1 MAPALRS
8 TPRNQL
14 RGLTMSIIDQLS
26 LSKSGPSAFSKVA
39 VNATNDLFSTL
50 LGSEILASIN
60 SHENFA
66 HHQMKSD
73 YSQPYD
79 RHQRGSL
86 EFNDRAKD
94 KIYDAKEPARY
105 KDDDSYNYSQ
115 ITENDSIEKEPIVTN
130 APERQ
135 GNNEPSSESIRD
147 DKEHITGNYDKD
159 DSSQSSRGR
168 IEVEKGVL
176 PTETNEV
183 GSTGTINSQSILT
196 GSSDPIVVSAL
207 SNTNSETLDKNQPS
221 VLTPSTPL
229 GVLATAE
236 SANKA
241 IKSAVGLQAEASNQS
256 IKTPLATDLA
266 ALIPGNSSDKPHSII
281 GAASQTNQGMEN
293 SVEGQQ
299 LQVGGISSFS
309 RLIANNTSDIG
320 NIAKGDV
327 RQSDVNSLSTNL
339 DGTQKNLPSLS
350 IDSSTSSLLST
361 SNPEL
366 RAQKPKT
373 LANNKLTE
381 IPLTHQTLTS
391 PIAASRSDYNSSLV
405 VSQTPTN
412 SSQQIAGA
420 PETSVVSN
428 IPHQA
433 QTTASNIVAPYGL
446 GNNVNKVSSNS
457 ANTSEA
463 NNIEHQTNLI
473 ASLSKNIKI
482 NIKDAQTSRVRT
494 TNAVGANILQA
505 HQVTEG
511 EINPTS
517 QTIPVQR
524 ATSVLTPPSII
535 PIENPAPLDVA
546 ANSANKTN
554 SLNVQGNNGLSTGN
568 GATSN
573 NQFSGGNNS
582 PQPNQENNQNGNPR
596 APNINTPAP
605 ASSPTFGSEG
615 ATLSRSEGASVG
627 RSDGPTG
634 QFTLSQNG
642 NTASTNSTVPTV
654 QKPIA
659 QPATNQVF
667 VQLTKAVQNGQ
678 NKITVQLR
686 PEELG
691 RVEVKLD
698 IAGDGR
704 VKAMVMADKPET
716 LDLLQKDSRVLERA
730 LQEAGLKT
738 DNNSLSFNLQG
749 REGNGHAHL
758 SANAGAN
765 SNDQNHAEQETQDD
779 EAITEVEVSATAI
792 GTTPE
797 GAVNVLA

>member
-1 MAPALRS
+1 MRCI
-8 TPRNQL
+8 PRNQL
-14 RGLTMSIIDQLS
+14 RGLIMSIIDQLS

-39 VNATNDLFSTL
+39 VNATNDLFSAL

-60 SHENFA
+60 SRDNLA
-66 HHQMKSD
+66 QYQTKSD

-86 EFNDRAKD
+86 EFIDRPKDEIHSAKQPTR
-94 KIYDAKEPARY
+94 YEDA
-105 KDDDSYNYSQ
+105 DDSYKYNQ
-115 ITENDSIEKEPIVTN
+115 INENDSIEKEPTVPN
-130 APERQ
+130 ATERND
-135 GNNEPSSESIRD
+135 NNERSTETVRENKDHVTGNYNKDNSSES
-147 DKEHITGNYDKD
+147 
-159 DSSQSSRGR
+159 SQEK
-168 IEVEKGVL
+168 IEVDRGVL
-176 PTETNEV
+176 PTVDNEV
-183 GSTGTINSQSILT
+183 GSSKIIGRQGISAS
-196 GSSDPIVVSAL
+196 SSDSTVVNAS
-207 SNTNSETLDKNQPS
+207 SFTNQETSDKNQPS
-221 VLTPSTPL
+221 VLTTSTSL
-229 GVLATAE
+229 GGLATTE
-236 SANKA
+236 STDKTIN
-241 IKSAVGLQAEASNQS
+241 SAVALKTESGTQS
-256 IKTPLATDLA
+256 VKTPLASDLA
-266 ALIPGNSSDKPHSII
+266 SSEPVNSSNKHHSII
-281 GAASQTNQGMEN
+281 GVASQTNQSVKN

-299 LQVGGISSFS
+299 LKVDGVSSFS
-309 RLIANNTSDIG
+309 RLMANNASDIG

-327 RQSDVNSLSTNL
+327 GQSGVNSPSTNL
-339 DGTQKNLPSLS
+339 EGTQNNLPSLS
-350 IDSSTSSLLST
+350 IDSSTSRFLNT
-361 SNPEL
+361 SNSESKLEKPEI
-366 RAQKPKT
+366 
-373 LANNKLTE
+373 LANNKLAE

-391 PIAASRSDYNSSLV
+391 PVAASGSDYNFSQV
-405 VSQTPTN
+405 VSQKTTN
-412 SSQQIAGA
+412 SQPRIAGG

-428 IPHQA
+428 STLQA
-433 QTTASNIVAPYGL
+433 QTTASSTVSQYGL
-446 GNNVNKVSSNS
+446 GNNVNKLSSNS

-463 NNIEHQTNLI
+463 NTIEHPTNLI
-473 ASLSKNIKI
+473 AGLSKDIKI
-482 NIKDAQTSRVRT
+482 NIRDAQTSGVRT

-517 QTIPVQR
+517 QTVPVQR
-524 ATSVLTPPSII
+524 ATSALTPQSII

-546 ANSANKTN
+546 ANSGNKTN
-554 SLNVQGNNGLSTGN
+554 SLNVQVNNGLSTGN
-568 GATSN
+568 GATNN
-573 NQFSGGNNS
+573 NQSSGGNNS
-582 PQPNQENNQNGNPR
+582 PQPNLENNQSSNSR
-596 APNINTPAP
+596 ASNISAPSP
-605 ASSPTFGSEG
+605 ASSLANGSEG
-615 ATLSRSEGASVG
+615 GSVG

-634 QFTLSQNG
+634 QFSLSQNG
-642 NTASTNSTVPTV
+642 NTTSTNSTAPTV

-716 LDLLQKDSRVLERA
+716 LDLLQKESRVLERA

-749 REGNGHAHL
+749 REGNGQAHL
-758 SANAGAN
+758 STNAGAS
-765 SNDQNHAEQETQDD
+765 SNDQNHAEQENQDD
-779 EAITEVEVSATAI
+779 EAINEVEVSATAI

>member
-1 MAPALRS
+1 MALALRC

-26 LSKSGPSAFSKVA
+26 LSKSGPSTFSKVA

-60 SHENFA
+60 SRENFA
-66 HHQMKSD
+66 HDQMKSD

-94 KIYDAKEPARY
+94 KIYDAKEPAHY
-105 KDDDSYNYSQ
+105 KDDDSYSYRQ
-115 ITENDSIEKEPIVTN
+115 ITENESIEKEPTVTN
-130 APERQ
+130 ATERK
-135 GNNEPSSESIRD
+135 GNNEPSSESTRD

-159 DSSQSSRGR
+159 NSSQSSQGR
-168 IEVEKGVL
+168 IEVDTGVL

-183 GSTGTINSQSILT
+183 GSTETIDSQSILN
-196 GSSDPIVVSAL
+196 GSSDSILVSAL
-207 SNTNSETLDKNQPS
+207 SNTNPETLDKNQPS

-229 GVLATAE
+229 EVLATAE
-236 SANKA
+236 SANKT
-241 IKSAVGLQAEASNQS
+241 IKSAVGLQAEASTQS

-266 ALIPGNSSDKPHSII
+266 AFIPGNSSDKPHSIL
-281 GAASQTNQGMEN
+281 GATNQTNQGIKS

-299 LQVGGISSFS
+299 PQVDGISSFS
-309 RLIANNTSDIG
+309 RLIANNTSNIG

-327 RQSDVNSLSTNL
+327 RQSDVNSPSTNL
-339 DGTQKNLPSLS
+339 EGTQNIFPSLS
-350 IDSSTSSLLST
+350 IDSSNSSLLNT

-366 RAQKPKT
+366 TAQKPET
-373 LANNKLTE
+373 LANNKLAE
-381 IPLTHQTLTS
+381 IPLTHQTLIS
-391 PIAASRSDYNSSLV
+391 PIAASGSDYNSSPV

-412 SSQQIAGA
+412 SLPQIAGA

-433 QTTASNIVAPYGL
+433 QTTASNMVSPYGL

-473 ASLSKNIKI
+473 ASLSKDIKI
-482 NIKDAQTSRVRT
+482 NIKDAQTSGMRT

-505 HQVTEG
+505 HQVAEG
-511 EINPTS
+511 EINLTS
-517 QTIPVQR
+517 QTVPVQR
-524 ATSVLTPPSII
+524 ATSALTPPSIV

-546 ANSANKTN
+546 ANSGNKTN
-554 SLNVQGNNGLSTGN
+554 GLNVQGNNGVSIGN

-582 PQPNQENNQNGNPR
+582 PQPNLENNQNGNPR
-596 APNINTPAP
+596 APNISTPATV
-605 ASSPTFGSEG
+605 SSPSLG
-615 ATLSRSEGASVG
+615 SEGASVS

-634 QFTLSQNG
+634 QFSLSQNG
-642 NTASTNSTVPTV
+642 NTASTNTTAPIV

-698 IAGDGR
+698 IGGDGR

-738 DNNSLSFNLQG
+738 DNNSLSFNLHG
-749 REGNGHAHL
+749 KEGNGQAYL
-758 SANAGAN
+758 SSNAEAN
-765 SNDQNHAEQETQDD
+765 SNGQNHAEQENQDD
-779 EAITEVEVSATAI
+779 EAINEVEVSASAI

>member
-60 SHENFA
+60 SHDDFTK
-66 HHQMKSD
+66 HQMKSD
-73 YSQPYD
+73 SSQSYD

-86 EFNDRAKD
+86 EFSDRAKD
-94 KIYDAKEPARY
+94 EIHSVREPAPY
-105 KDDDSYNYSQ
+105 KDNDSYNYNQ
-115 ITENDSIEKEPIVTN
+115 ITENDSIERETTVPN
-130 APERQ
+130 ATERND
-135 GNNEPSSESIRD
+135 NNERSTETVSE
-147 DKEHITGNYDKD
+147 DKEHFPGNYNKD
-159 DSSQSSRGR
+159 NSSGSSRGI
-168 IEVEKGVL
+168 IEVDNGIL
-176 PTETNEV
+176 PTVDNEF
-183 GSTGTINSQSILT
+183 GSSKIIGRQSIST
-196 GSSDPIVVSAL
+196 SSSDSTVV
-207 SNTNSETLDKNQPS
+207 NTSVVNTSSFTNQETSDKNQPS
-221 VLTPSTPL
+221 VLTPSTSL
-229 GVLATAE
+229 GGLATTE
-236 SANKA
+236 NTDKT
-241 IKSAVGLQAEASNQS
+241 INSAVALKTESGTQS
-256 IKTPLATDLA
+256 VKIPLAADSA
-266 ALIPGNSSDKPHSII
+266 SSEPVNSSNKHHSII
-281 GAASQTNQGMEN
+281 GVASQTNQGMK
-293 SVEGQQ
+293 SPIEGQQ
-299 LQVGGISSFS
+299 LQIDETSSFS
-309 RLIANNTSDIG
+309 RLMANNASDISSVT
-320 NIAKGDV
+320 KEDV
-327 RQSDVNSLSTNL
+327 GQSTVNASSINL
-339 DGTQKNLPSLS
+339 ENAQNNSPSSS
-350 IDSSTSSLLST
+350 INGLT
-361 SNPEL
+361 SNLLNTSNSEIKPE
-366 RAQKPKT
+366 KPEILT
-373 LANNKLTE
+373 NNKLAET
-381 IPLTHQTLTS
+381 PLPHQTLTS
-391 PIAASRSDYNSSLV
+391 PIAARGSDYNSSQV
-405 VSQTPTN
+405 VSQKPTN
-412 SSQQIAGA
+412 SQPQIVGG

-428 IPHQA
+428 APLQA
-433 QTTASNIVAPYGL
+433 QTTASNTVSPYGL
-446 GNNVNKVSSNS
+446 GNNVNKLSSNS
-457 ANTSEA
+457 ANTSET
-463 NNIEHQTNLI
+463 NTIEHQTNLI
-473 ASLSKNIKI
+473 AGLSKDIKI
-482 NIKDAQTSRVRT
+482 NIKDPQTSGVRT

-505 HQVTEG
+505 HQVAEG

-517 QTIPVQR
+517 QTVPVQR
-524 ATSVLTPPSII
+524 ATSALTPPSIV

-546 ANSANKTN
+546 ANSGNKTN
-554 SLNVQGNNGLSTGN
+554 GLNVQGNNGVSIGN

-582 PQPNQENNQNGNPR
+582 PQPNLENNQNGNPR
-596 APNINTPAP
+596 APNISTPATV
-605 ASSPTFGSEG
+605 SSPSLG
-615 ATLSRSEGASVG
+615 SEGASVS

-634 QFTLSQNG
+634 QFSLSQNG
-642 NTASTNSTVPTV
+642 NTASTNTTASIV

-758 SANAGAN
+758 SVNAEAN

-779 EAITEVEVSATAI
+779 EAINEVEVSATAI